1 MESRIASVF
10 VLFSKKIRGILDAI
24 KFQESIFAFPFAYLG
39 MFLADG
45 GFPDW
50 SVFIWI
56 TVCMVSARALGMS
69 VNRIVDRHI
78 DALNPRT
85 FARHLPSG
93 SLIPSDLVVF
103 SLFATTVFIIG
114 AYQLNLLAIILAPVA
129 VVYLIL
135 YPFTKRF
142 TWGSSFFLGCALGIA
157 PSAAWIGVLGKIS
170 WEPILLS
177 AAVTFWATSFDIL
190 YHIQDRDFYISQ
202 GLFSVSQ
209 KFGVR
214 FSFRMAA
221 ILDVLAVACLILLG
235 WYAELSYHYFTGCIL
250 ASALLAYKY
259 FIVSPN
265 ELQKL
270 SLAFYKIN
278 AYVSTIMFGAT
289 LIAVLSS

>member
-1 MESRIASVF
+1 MESRIARIF
-10 VLFSKKIRGILDAI
+10 LLFSKKIRGILGSI
-24 KFQESIFAFPFAYLG
+24 KFQESIFALPFAYLG
-39 MFLADG
+39 MFLAAD
-45 GFPDW
+45 GFPGW

-93 SLIPSDLVVF
+93 SLMSSDLIIF

-129 VVYLIL
+129 VTYLIL

-214 FSFRMAA
+214 FSFGIAA

-235 WYAELSYHYFTGCIL
+235 WYMELSYHYFAGCIL
-250 ASALLAYKY
+250 ASALLVYKY
-259 FIVSPN
+259 FIVRPSK
-265 ELQKL
+265 LQKL
-270 SLAFYKIN
+270 SLAFYRIN